1 MEQKTYTITIY
12 SENQLGLLNRVTGIF
27 LRRHIDM
34 ESINVSKSEIDNVF
48 RMIIVTHTTQKWVE
62 HIVKQIEKQI
72 EIIKVFYHTDEEI
85 ISLEN
90 SLFKMSPTSLFDE
103 QAPVQTI
110 IQRNNATIAAVYKDF
125 YVISK
130 TGTRE
135 SIEQLYKEL
144 KPYGIMQFSGSARI
158 AVSKA
163 EMNVSPLLNK
173 YEVDNQK

>member
-34 ESINVSKSEIDNVF
+34 ESINVSKSEIENVF

-85 ISLEN
+85 VFLEN
-90 SLFKMSPTSLFDE
+90 SLFKMPATSLFDE
-103 QAPVQTI
+103 ETPVQAI
-110 IQRNNATIAAVYKDF
+110 IQRNNATIATVYRDF

-158 AVSKA
+158 AVSKT
-163 EMNVSPLLNK
+163 EMKVSSLLDK
-173 YEVDNQK
+173 YETDSQ